1 VGLISWVIVGGL
13 AGILAKALMPG
24 DGPSGCIVTVLLGIV
39 GAVVG
44 GWVMSLLGF
53 GGVDGLN
60 IWSILVAAVGAI
72 IILAVVGLI
81 RR

>member
-1 VGLISWVIVGGL
+1 
-13 AGILAKALMPG
+13 
-24 DGPSGCIVTVLLGIV
+24 
-39 GAVVG
+39 
-44 GWVMSLLGF
+44 MSLLGF